1 MVVVVVVGVVRMI
14 ARLGTGQGRAGQ
26 GQNKNRNE
34 THVHDL
40 NAPQVIVHFR
50 YMLRLVPTLASTRLC
65 LSLKWCPAPRS
76 EERRVGTECRSERW
90 RETES
95 TRYRNQWWW
104 D

>member
-65 LSLKWCPAPRS
+65 LTLKWCPAPCAPARPRS
-76 EERRVGTECRSERW
+76 EERRVGK
-90 RETES
+90 ES
-95 TRYRNQWWW
+95 RAGGGAAE
-104 D
+104 